1 MYGYRSDFI
10 HEGKMRMLLTREPA
24 VHSNDLDTYQVN
36 MLRFNEVPHLLPIE
50 IREVDFEVTFL
61 YDISGKKMLEQVL
74 RSLQIT
80 AIQYFEWMFQ
90 LVNVLEGCCA
100 YMLHPNQILLHERF
114 IYVDG
119 YSWSSSLYTAYI
131 PTEEPLHPQAGLEG
145 LKRLGILLSSHVSH
159 WDGDG
164 FQRVVQLLSQEGTT
178 LADVRGL
185 LQSLIVGTA
194 SGASAN
200 RNQSGRGQFFPG
212 SGERDERKSKQQ
224 AAYGQAGL
232 HNEQGKND
240 GNLMAEPFAE
250 VQKRMPVTSA
260 GSISNPTMDRYD
272 REHSNHSGT
281 DAANEAITPITKK
294 YTLVTSVVVIAAA
307 GLGWKFG
314 YMSQPT
320 SEVFTYTVI
329 WNIAVIALGAM
340 FLTGI
345 PSMWWSKRFS
355 RKKDSRVS
363 ADEQDSQPGSSH
375 GWNNPNRLPDF
386 LSMELS
392 HLPHPTDAMGAH
404 SNNAKGGQQ
413 HQEFV
418 ASSPTWTGE
427 SSGGYMNGQIAPHAA
442 VSSTDIAGIG
452 QQQRIGIPASA
463 SQLGPQ
469 SFDNELRSRSVDG
482 TSQAPIMSTADRY
495 YAALTEHTVILN
507 PSSADATVMLGEME
521 EQGEGSQQEP
531 YLQQLDEAGIT
542 VVGTHPIRGFPFI
555 IGRAEQGVSHRN
567 DSMGVSKHHCELI
580 PTSEGN
586 LELRDLG
593 SRNGTE
599 LQGELLI
606 PYKLYPLKDGDKLAV
621 ARSQYIFRAG

>member
-1 MYGYRSDFI
+1 
-10 HEGKMRMLLTREPA
+10 MRMLLTREPA
-24 VHSNDLDTYQVN
+24 VHSNELDTYQVN

-50 IREVDFEVTFL
+50 IREVDFEVAFL
-61 YDISGKKMLEQVL
+61 YDISGKKMMEQVL

-90 LVNVLEGCCA
+90 LVNVLEGCRA

-119 YSWSSSLYTAYI
+119 HSWNSSLYTAYI

-164 FQRVVQLLSQEGTT
+164 FQRLVQLLSQEGTT

-212 SGERDERKSKQQ
+212 SGERDEREPRQQ
-224 AAYGQAGL
+224 VAYGQAGL

-240 GNLMAEPFAE
+240 WNSTARPFAE
-250 VQKRMPVTSA
+250 GKERLTVTSA
-260 GSISNPTMDRYD
+260 SSNSNLDMGGYD
-272 REHSNHSGT
+272 REHSNDSGIDT
-281 DAANEAITPITKK
+281 ANEVITPITKK
-294 YTLVTSVVVIAAA
+294 YTLVTSVVVIAAG

-340 FLTGI
+340 YLTGI

-355 RKKDSRVS
+355 RKKDNRVS
-363 ADEQDSQPGSSH
+363 ADEQDFQPGPSH

-392 HLPHPTDAMGAH
+392 HLPHPADARGSH

-418 ASSPTWTGE
+418 SPSPTWAAE
-427 SSGGYMNGQIAPHAA
+427 SSGRYMNEQIAPHAA
-442 VSSTDIAGIG
+442 VSSSDIAGIG
-452 QQQRIGIPASA
+452 QNQRIGMPTSA
-463 SQLGPQ
+463 SHLGLQ
-469 SFDNELRSRSVDG
+469 SYDNELRSRSVDG
-482 TSQAPIMSTADRY
+482 TNQAPIMSTDVRY

-507 PSSADATVMLGEME
+507 SSSADATVMLGEVE
-521 EQGEGSQQEP
+521 EHGEGAQKEP
-531 YLQQLDEAGIT
+531 YLQQLDEAGMT
-542 VVGTHPIRGFPFI
+542 VMGTHPLRGFPFI
-555 IGRAEQGVSHRN
+555 IGRAGQGVSHRD
-567 DSMGVSKHHCELI
+567 DSLGVSKHHCELI
-580 PTSEGN
+580 RTSEGN

-593 SRNGTE
+593 SKNGTE
-599 LQGELLI
+599 LQGDLLI
-606 PYKLYPLKDGDKLAV
+606 PYKLYPLKDGDKLAI